1 MNQTPLE
8 MWKNL
13 VLFLYSTKG
22 QNPTAYDIKGP
33 CIWTNFELGLSQI
46 GYRNEGRIKRK
57 RWYDIYI
64 SEEEVLKFNRIV
76 QEIIKKKKDFVACF
90 RFGAK
95 PKRTSNKVGDF
106 CLIAATYVFKSGKL
120 KKVNIFYRTTEVVTK
135 FLADLILLRDL
146 FKGDLNFVDHEGVRV
161 EFFFTKVYTRYFHL
175 LNFYRICK
183 SEFGL
188 DVRALIGKWATD
200 FIDNVIKK
208 KKIFKFMAAKRIA
221 RKFLEDEYE
230 ET

>member
-22 QNPTAYDIKGP
+22 QNPTVYDIKGP
-33 CIWTNFELGLSQI
+33 CTWTNFELGLSQI

-95 PKRTSNKVGDF
+95 PKRTSNKVG
-106 CLIAATYVFKSGKL
+106 
-120 KKVNIFYRTTEVVTK
+120 IFV
-135 FLADLILLRDL
+135 
-146 FKGDLNFVDHEGVRV
+146 
-161 EFFFTKVYTRYFHL
+161 
-175 LNFYRICK
+175 
-183 SEFGL
+183 
-188 DVRALIGKWATD
+188 
-200 FIDNVIKK
+200 
-208 KKIFKFMAAKRIA
+208 
-221 RKFLEDEYE
+221 
-230 ET
+230 